1 MRKHRVRAPS
11 YLPGMAPLAA
21 ACILLAGC
29 DGHDSND
36 VTTTTTTSTTS
47 SPTTTLPGMSMQ

>member
-1 MRKHRVRAPS
+1 
-11 YLPGMAPLAA
+11 MAPLAA